1 MCSVMTDLGYR
12 SLSAGGLYEDPT
24 PRQPSSWFFLR
35 LKEIE
40 MLTDQER
47 LTLDVMEGLQ

>member
-1 MCSVMTDLGYR
+1 MKRPHT
-12 SLSAGGLYEDPT
+12 T
-24 PRQPSSWFFLR
+24 PAIELVFLR

-47 LTLDVMEGLQ
+47 LTLDVMEGLL

>member
-1 MCSVMTDLGYR
+1 MKTPHHASHR
-12 SLSAGGLYEDPT
+12 AG
-24 PRQPSSWFFLR
+24 FFLR